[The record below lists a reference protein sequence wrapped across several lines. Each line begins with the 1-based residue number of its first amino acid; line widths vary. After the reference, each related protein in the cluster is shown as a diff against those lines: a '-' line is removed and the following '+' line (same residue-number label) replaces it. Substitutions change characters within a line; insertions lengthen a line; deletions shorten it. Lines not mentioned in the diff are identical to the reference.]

1 MSSSH
6 ILPVV
11 ILLGGLIFVHELG
24 HFLVAKAFRV
34 KVLTF
39 SLGFGPRIL
48 GFRLGETDYRL
59 SLLPLG
65 GYVKMAGEDPNN
77 PLSEEDRGR
86 GFLEQPAWKR
96 MLISLAGPAFNLIF
110 PILVYFAVFSA
121 QTEAI
126 APVVGQVVPG
136 MPAAEAGLLPGDRIV
151 EIEGERIHAF
161 QDLRRHIDPNPGRSL
176 RVVVERDGERL
187 DMRITPTT
195 VEESDPIET
204 LEVGKIGIIPNP
216 AAPVVGITGPG
227 TAAYEAG
234 LRPLDRIAKVA
245 GQEVRSLEDALV
257 RLEEQHARGEPFE
270 VLALRREGLAAGP
283 LDLGIPRAV
292 KVRILPVDPETGE
305 RRELGVESGE
315 LYVSRVVAG
324 SAAAQA
330 GIARGTRLVALDGE
344 PLRSWQDVENARRRK
359 GGEPFALTVRVD
371 GEERTLTL
379 AQAAKTQMDE
389 VRGRPVTVYT
399 LGAYGGLPVLAA
411 PVEPVPFRPLLAAEM
426 ALSSTWEVTRKIAIG
441 IGKLLTGQIAF
452 SNVGGPIQIYDVATK
467 AAQQGWEYFLH
478 TMALIS
484 INLGLLNL
492 LPVPVLDGGHILQS
506 GIEMVRRRP
515 LSMRTRELAN
525 MVGLAMLLALMIF
538 AMRNDVIRYFFSG

>member
-77 PLSEEDRGR
+77 PLPEEDRGR

-110 PILVYFAVFSA
+110 PILAYFAVFSA

-151 EIEGERIHAF
+151 EIEGERIYAF

-204 LEVGKIGIIPNP
+204 LKVGKIGIIPNP

-234 LRPLDRIAKVA
+234 
-245 GQEVRSLEDALV
+245 
-257 RLEEQHARGEPFE
+257 
-270 VLALRREGLAAGP
+270 
-283 LDLGIPRAV
+283 
-292 KVRILPVDPETGE
+292 
-305 RRELGVESGE
+305 
-315 LYVSRVVAG
+315 
-324 SAAAQA
+324 
-330 GIARGTRLVALDGE
+330 
-344 PLRSWQDVENARRRK
+344 
-359 GGEPFALTVRVD
+359 
-371 GEERTLTL
+371 
-379 AQAAKTQMDE
+379 
-389 VRGRPVTVYT
+389 
-399 LGAYGGLPVLAA
+399 
-411 PVEPVPFRPLLAAEM
+411 
-426 ALSSTWEVTRKIAIG
+426 
-441 IGKLLTGQIAF
+441 
-452 SNVGGPIQIYDVATK
+452 
-467 AAQQGWEYFLH
+467 
-478 TMALIS
+478 
-484 INLGLLNL
+484 
-492 LPVPVLDGGHILQS
+492 
-506 GIEMVRRRP
+506 
-515 LSMRTRELAN
+515 
-525 MVGLAMLLALMIF
+525 
-538 AMRNDVIRYFFSG
+538 